1 MFETLAAFS
10 AFGIVL
16 AGLLRFSLYRTR
28 LLLFLPLSF
37 FAAGIIDTLHALD
50 MAGFIGFGLDTYGGS
65 MPDIWWVIGCA
76 SLAILLLL
84 GLLLDRIA
92 PVVKRPWIEGIAA
105 LVAVLVAATVT
116 VFVLSMISLPVSR
129 LAIPGI
135 SQPGQLLAGL
145 LYVAVL
151 PAYFRI
157 YQRQQSHLPRAIVI
171 FIIYIIFGQL
181 WMAGSS
187 RHSGLTSL
195 AAHASKVGAYVTV
208 LLSFQLL
215 GAESEREAIAA
226 ARQRGLILEVA
237 QAASEGGGEI
247 SRMVERVAEEMATV
261 LGVVRVAILLPE
273 PDGKAMCV
281 MGGYDTRHDFSSR
294 VGALLPLEGVPALS
308 RAMGACVVT
317 HLEVNERHVLDA
329 ELLDVLQRAG
339 IGSVTIVP
347 LLVRGRC
354 VGVVGISSPDKAWH
368 LSPEDEALALA
379 IASQIAAMLENAR
392 LLTAT
397 EQQAEVE
404 ATLYQAVAALN
415 ADLEPNQVLAEI
427 ANQLRSALN
436 AEVCSISEW
445 DIRRNAAIS
454 RVEDRSS
461 EGEQKAGS
469 DYDYNLS
476 GYPLARRA
484 LESQETVVVYTDDPQ
499 QENAAECALLEA
511 LGQQSLLLLPLM
523 DKGDTIGLAEVYH
536 SRPRR
541 FQTNEIELA
550 QVLAQQAGAALQ
562 RSRLYNLERD
572 RSAQLSV
579 LNWLANVVTGPI
591 PEEATLDES
600 ARRLSLALRG
610 ARAVLIYARRP
621 DERTLQL
628 SASTGLP
635 DHLAGRRT
643 VRRILCSRVEAVLSP
658 ENPVAIPVNWQES
671 IPSDLAQAIALLELD
686 PLGGVA
692 VYVEGELALLVVLA
706 FKPEA
711 LPGERE
717 WDFLLTLAASL
728 SQSLTSRLLFERIA
742 AERERLRTILTST
755 SEAVLLTSQQAEIV
769 LLNPAAEQ
777 LFGVSIDEV
786 VGRPLDVVLSHSALE
801 DIIRRMRANEIE
813 VLERID
819 IALSDGR
826 ALQTSVAPVRA
837 ANGEIQGYVI
847 DMADV
852 TALQTLSEQKSQVLR
867 MASHD
872 LMNPLGQVI
881 GGFELLVEDLPP
893 LDPLAQEIVENI
905 KMGLE
910 RMNKL
915 IKGLLDLERLEAGIL
930 GKRQVT
936 TTDLLVREA
945 VTEMELSASE
955 RQHSIQLNLAPD
967 LPAVSV
973 DVTQMHR
980 AICNLVEN
988 AIKYTPPGGA
998 IEISTQLAGEEVEIA
1013 VADNGPGV
1021 PEEDQPK
1028 LFQRFYRAY
1037 QPGTE
1042 GVPGTGL
1049 GLNLVKSVVELHGGT
1064 VSVES
1069 APSEGSTFTIR
1080 LPTAE
1085 AESVG

>member
-1 MFETLAAFS
+1 
-10 AFGIVL
+10 
-16 AGLLRFSLYRTR
+16 
-28 LLLFLPLSF
+28 
-37 FAAGIIDTLHALD
+37 
-50 MAGFIGFGLDTYGGS
+50 
-65 MPDIWWVIGCA
+65 
-76 SLAILLLL
+76 
-84 GLLLDRIA
+84 
-92 PVVKRPWIEGIAA
+92 
-105 LVAVLVAATVT
+105 
-116 VFVLSMISLPVSR
+116 
-129 LAIPGI
+129 
-135 SQPGQLLAGL
+135 
-145 LYVAVL
+145 
-151 PAYFRI
+151 
-157 YQRQQSHLPRAIVI
+157 
-171 FIIYIIFGQL
+171 
-181 WMAGSS
+181 
-187 RHSGLTSL
+187 
-195 AAHASKVGAYVTV
+195 
-208 LLSFQLL
+208 
-215 GAESEREAIAA
+215 
-226 ARQRGLILEVA
+226 
-237 QAASEGGGEI
+237 
-247 SRMVERVAEEMATV
+247 
-261 LGVVRVAILLPE
+261 
-273 PDGKAMCV
+273 
-281 MGGYDTRHDFSSR
+281 
-294 VGALLPLEGVPALS
+294 
-308 RAMGACVVT
+308 
-317 HLEVNERHVLDA
+317 
-329 ELLDVLQRAG
+329 
-339 IGSVTIVP
+339 
-347 LLVRGRC
+347 
-354 VGVVGISSPDKAWH
+354 
-368 LSPEDEALALA
+368 
-379 IASQIAAMLENAR
+379 
-392 LLTAT
+392 
-397 EQQAEVE
+397 
-404 ATLYQAVAALN
+404 
-415 ADLEPNQVLAEI
+415 
-427 ANQLRSALN
+427 
-436 AEVCSISEW
+436 
-445 DIRRNAAIS
+445 
-454 RVEDRSS
+454 
-461 EGEQKAGS
+461 
-469 DYDYNLS
+469 
-476 GYPLARRA
+476 
-484 LESQETVVVYTDDPQ
+484 
-499 QENAAECALLEA
+499 
-511 LGQQSLLLLPLM
+511 
-523 DKGDTIGLAEVYH
+523 
-536 SRPRR
+536 
-541 FQTNEIELA
+541 
-550 QVLAQQAGAALQ
+550 
-562 RSRLYNLERD
+562 
-572 RSAQLSV
+572 
-579 LNWLANVVTGPI
+579 
-591 PEEATLDES
+591 
-600 ARRLSLALRG
+600 
-610 ARAVLIYARRP
+610 
-621 DERTLQL
+621 
-628 SASTGLP
+628 
-635 DHLAGRRT
+635 
-643 VRRILCSRVEAVLSP
+643 
-658 ENPVAIPVNWQES
+658 
-671 IPSDLAQAIALLELD
+671 
-686 PLGGVA
+686 
-692 VYVEGELALLVVLA
+692 
-706 FKPEA
+706 
-711 LPGERE
+711 
-717 WDFLLTLAASL
+717 
-728 SQSLTSRLLFERIA
+728 
-742 AERERLRTILTST
+742 LRTILTST